1 MTRQM
6 VMLEVDVPLGYEATG
21 EYRAANVGEI
31 YIGAHEPVVRQTNA
45 MGVWPRI
52 ILREK
57 VWQPPACF
65 PEGAEVSTLAN
76 SKSSWKVRHNGLC
89 FSAESLCD
97 FYDEE
102 FTPPEGVTKIQVQ
115 RGAP

>member
-57 VWQPPACF
+57 VWQPPRCF
-65 PEGAEVSTLAN
+65 PEGAELVQSDT
-76 SKSSWKVRHNGLC
+76 
-89 FSAESLCD
+89 CD
-97 FYDEE
+97 EWRLVKNCTWFNARVYAAFHGEK

-115 RGAP
+115 RGTP